1 MLNNWVLVRFSSEE
15 NPYIYYFCL
24 SFISLVLIAK
34 FLCISVS
41 ILVYI
46 LLLGLLVLLAWM
58 LNIQSQGCFWEEWVN
73 ICLETEKP
81 DLLLSSLKCCP
92 GYFYGCLSWQ
102 GNYCTIFIFCER
114 RVAMQGFL
122 VFVAGL
128 CLFCVVFF
136 F

>member
-46 LLLGLLVLLAWM
+46 LLLGLLVLLA
-58 LNIQSQGCFWEEWVN
+58 
-73 ICLETEKP
+73 
-81 DLLLSSLKCCP
+81 
-92 GYFYGCLSWQ
+92 
-102 GNYCTIFIFCER
+102 
-114 RVAMQGFL
+114 
-122 VFVAGL
+122 
-128 CLFCVVFF
+128 
-136 F
+136 